1 MIVDLNYSIKYFI
14 FHLKSFTKCISLIEN
29 IFISSKNME
38 SCIETRKIKYAI
50 LKVCFQSH
58 VNIRK
63 CDLPCGVLLN
73 C

>member
-1 MIVDLNYSIKYFI
+1 
-14 FHLKSFTKCISLIEN
+14 
-29 IFISSKNME
+29 ME

-63 CDLPCGVLLN
+63 CELPCGVLLN